1 MNKFDTIFTYMERVE
16 EMTLKVEMFIKRH
29 TLYVRL
35 DGELDQ
41 HNVENIR
48 VRIIEL
54 IDKYMIRYLVFN
66 FKKLQF
72 MDSSGIGFIIGRY
85 NRLKKSHGE
94 VILCSMNES
103 IKRLVLLSG
112 LGKICMI
119 KQDEEEV
126 NDYIGVA

>member
-1 MNKFDTIFTYMERVE
+1 
-16 EMTLKVEMFIKRH
+16 MTLKVEMFIKRH

>member
-1 MNKFDTIFTYMERVE
+1 
-16 EMTLKVEMFIKRH
+16 MTLKVEMFIKRH
-29 TLYVRL
+29 VLYVRL

-85 NRLKKSHGE
+85 NRLKKDKGE
-94 VILCSMNES
+94 VILCSLNEG
-103 IKRLVLLSG
+103 IKRLVMLSG
-112 LGKICMI
+112 LCKICMI

-126 NDYIGVA
+126 NEYIGVA